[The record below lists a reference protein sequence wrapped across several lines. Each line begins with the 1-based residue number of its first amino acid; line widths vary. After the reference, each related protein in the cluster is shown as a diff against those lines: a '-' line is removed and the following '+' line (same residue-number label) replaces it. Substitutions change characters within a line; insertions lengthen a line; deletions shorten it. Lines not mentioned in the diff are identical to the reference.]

1 MAGLGRW
8 LRSRVVGRVAGVVEC
23 VAGRGW
29 AMATREELLAATFL
43 QLADTLV
50 EDFDVVEL
58 LTMLSDRCVEL
69 LDAAATGIM
78 VANARGDLQVM
89 AASSED
95 ANLLELFQI
104 QNEQGPCLDAFRSGQ
119 PVVHANL
126 GAGSPWPR
134 FAEMAMT
141 AGLPSVHAFPMRV
154 RSQVLGTLNLFM
166 ATPRPLSD
174 ADVVVAQAL
183 AHAATLALLHNEAAQ
198 DSQRLTGQLQGALN
212 SRVTIEQA
220 KGAIAERAQIGTDEA
235 FSRLRDYARDHN
247 LKLTDVARGVVAR
260 TLPDGV
266 LADLGR
272 SGRQAGPG

>member
-1 MAGLGRW
+1 
-8 LRSRVVGRVAGVVEC
+8 
-23 VAGRGW
+23 
-29 AMATREELLAATFL
+29 MATREQLLATTFL

-78 VANARGDLQVM
+78 VVNVRGDLQVM

-126 GAGSPWPR
+126 GAGSPWVR
-134 FAEMAMT
+134 FADMAMT

-154 RSQVLGTLNLFM
+154 RTRVLGTLNLFM
-166 ATPRPLSD
+166 ATSRPLSGP
-174 ADVVVAQAL
+174 DVEVAQAL
-183 AHAATLALLHNEAAQ
+183 AHAATLALLHNEAAL

-235 FSRLRDYARDHN
+235 FSRLRGYARHHN
-247 LKLTDVARGVVAR
+247 LKLTDVATGVVTR
-260 TLPDGV
+260 SLPDGV
-266 LADLGR
+266 LAQLSR

>member
-1 MAGLGRW
+1 MAG
-8 LRSRVVGRVAGVVEC
+8 
-23 VAGRGW
+23 
-29 AMATREELLAATFL
+29 REELLAATFL

-50 EDFDVVEL
+50 EDFDVIEL

-69 LDAAATGIM
+69 LDAAASGIM

-95 ANLLELFQI
+95 ANLLELFQV
-104 QNEQGPCLDAFRSGQ
+104 QNEEGPCLDAFRSGQ

-126 GAGSPWPR
+126 AECSPWPR
-134 FAEMAMT
+134 FGELAMS

-154 RSQVLGTLNLFM
+154 RTQVLGTLNLFM
-166 ATPRPLSD
+166 AVPGPLSP

-198 DSQRLTGQLQGALN
+198 DSQRMTAQLQEALN

-220 KGAIAERAQIGTDEA
+220 KGAIAERAHVGTDEA
-235 FSRLRDYARDHN
+235 FSRLRGFARHHN
-247 LKLTDVARGVVAR
+247 LKLTDVARAVVTR
-260 TLPDGV
+260 TLPVEV
-266 LADLGR
+266 LAELGR
-272 SGRQAGPG
+272 ADPAARPKGQT